1 MVKVSKDKVF
11 NVVFRAKPLDRV
23 DIVEMVVMDERYKE
37 AYKALP
43 ALQQNKFYSD
53 LKISLLESLYSI
65 LIQPKTTATQR
76 HLYRLNS

>member
-65 LIQPKTTATQR
+65 LIQPKNDSYAKTPIQAK
-76 HLYRLNS
+76 